1 MMTRKIIEQDDG
13 LVGIVVTVLIIGLIV
28 VVTGI
33 IQSVYVPQWLEQ
45 KEADHMH
52 LVSYQFTQLKQSLDI
67 LSIIDQKNSISNY
80 ITLGTSEIPIFGT
93 GRTYDYLSV
102 LSNYNSNCS
111 MQISND
117 TNSYYFSLGTIKFS
131 SGNSYFVDQDFIYE
145 AGAVVLS
152 QSGGNILN
160 GRPSFLVSNI
170 TNISFNIANISN
182 IRGKENA
189 GGYGTYSLYMEYN
202 NSASYSIKNLTY
214 INITTNY
221 GNAWYTFFNDSSVKN
236 SLDLDESYGVYKNGI
251 NQTAWGISVK
261 FENISRVSNIMLK
274 VSDIT
279 VQIAPGWVK

>member
-1 MMTRKIIEQDDG
+1 MIRKIIKQDDG

-67 LSIIDQKNSISNY
+67 LSIIDQKNAISVY

-93 GRTYDYLSV
+93 GKTYDYLNV
-102 LSNYNSNCS
+102 LSNNYSNCNVE
-111 MQISND
+111 ISNS
-117 TNSYYFSLGTIKFS
+117 TKSYNFSLGTIKYS
-131 SGNSYFVDQDFIYE
+131 SENSYFVDQSFIYE
-145 AGAVVLS
+145 AGTIILS

-160 GRPSFLVSNI
+160 GKPSFFVSNS
-170 TNISFNIANISN
+170 TNISFNIVNVSSIM
-182 IRGKENA
+182 GKENA

-202 NSASYSIKNLTY
+202 NSTSYSIQNLTY

-221 GNAWYTFFNDSSVKN
+221 KNAWYTFFNDSSVKN
-236 SLDLDESYGVYKNGI
+236 SLPDYDI
-251 NQTAWGISVK
+251 NISWINENVCIISVK
-261 FENISRVSNIMLK
+261 FENTLPNLILK
-274 VSDIT
+274 VSEIS
-279 VQIAPGWVK
+279 VQVAPGWVK